1 VHNDYIK
8 INITYY
14 RSQSYKFSGN
24 NQYRISRGGHG
35 EAACG
40 GSLGTKMV
48 WARREAGRRSAY
60 DSGLIR
66 RISGGICK
74 SNHIIGSFDYI
85 NNYPNYSFCLS
96 EHFSNLK

>member
-8 INITYY
+8 ISITYY

-40 GSLGTKMV
+40 GSSGTKMV
-48 WARREAGRRSAY
+48 WARREARLEMAMGT
-60 DSGLIR
+60 
-66 RISGGICK
+66 RIPDG
-74 SNHIIGSFDYI
+74 F
-85 NNYPNYSFCLS
+85 YPI
-96 EHFSNLK
+96 